1 MNQYRKSEK
10 FRSPT
15 ILMFRKRNILDWS
28 HGEFLQLKQEIN
40 EDKHFL
46 ILQNLFFFI
55 FEIDLFFKD
64 SSLIYLFILLT
75 IGSLPPELFG
85 PM

>member
-1 MNQYRKSEK
+1 
-10 FRSPT
+10 
-15 ILMFRKRNILDWS
+15 
-28 HGEFLQLKQEIN
+28 LKQEIN

-64 SSLIYLFILLT
+64 SSLIYLFVLLT
-75 IGSLPPELFG
+75 IGSILGKLFG
-85 PM
+85 SIKG